1 MHVGGGYFDYVLP
14 KSLFN
19 NNSFLQ
25 TNQKTCQFFAHL
37 FVSSFFWQFDG
48 HFKCFV
54 LRKRPKVI
62 YYLNLQPL

>member
-37 FVSSFFWQFDG
+37 FVSSFFGSSMDILS
-48 HFKCFV
+48 V
-54 LRKRPKVI
+54 LFCGKGLRPYI
-62 YYLNLQPL
+62 I